1 MNTIRQASLPG
12 YDLGDYIK
20 ESLDFLRK
28 HEPPE
33 GFFVGFSGGKDSITT
48 LQLCAL
54 AGVKHQA
61 FYTYTTIDPPEVVRF
76 IRAHY
81 PQVQWLRPA
90 KSFFAYV
97 LRFAPPLRTQ
107 RWCCPAIKEKP
118 SWGIP
123 LANRLFGIRAEESA
137 GRAER
142 GRINMRVIRKGRGR
156 EQRGRKV
163 HTHFHPIFRWPEWA
177 VWEFLDAYNVPC
189 PSLYAE
195 GFHRIGCVVCPYI
208 MGKTPGAR
216 YQRSISMSRWPGMW
230 KAFEHAVKRYWTQSS
245 SRGVRNKSYP
255 GETAD
260 SYWRDYLNGFEK

>member
-1 MNTIRQASLPG
+1 MSAIRQASLPG

-61 FYTYTTIDPPEVVRF
+61 FYTYTTIDPPEVVKF

-97 LRFAPPLRTQ
+97 LRFAPPYEHSDGAAQQLRRRRVGGYLLQTD
-107 RWCCPAIKEKP
+107 C
-118 SWGIP
+118 S
-123 LANRLFGIRAEESA
+123 ESA
-137 GRAER
+137 
-142 GRINMRVIRKGRGR
+142 RKKALG
-156 EQRGRKV
+156 
-163 HTHFHPIFRWPEWA
+163 
-177 VWEFLDAYNVPC
+177 VP
-189 PSLYAE
+189 SA
-195 GFHRIGCVVCPYI
+195 
-208 MGKTPGAR
+208 GA
-216 YQRSISMSRWPGMW
+216 
-230 KAFEHAVKRYWTQSS
+230 
-245 SRGVRNKSYP
+245 
-255 GETAD
+255 
-260 SYWRDYLNGFEK
+260 

>member
-1 MNTIRQASLPG
+1 MSAIRQASLPG

-90 KSFFAYV
+90 KSFFACV
-97 LRFAPPLRTQ
+97 ATNAPP
-107 RWCCPAIKEKP
+107 CACSVGAAITSK
-118 SWGIP
+118 SS
-123 LANRLFGIRAEESA
+123 LAGMFRLKAACSES
-137 GRAER
+137 G
-142 GRINMRVIRKGRGR
+142 
-156 EQRGRKV
+156 QRKV
-163 HTHFHPIFRWPEWA
+163 LVA
-177 VWEFLDAYNVPC
+177 QNVV
-189 PSLYAE
+189 A
-195 GFHRIGCVVCPYI
+195 
-208 MGKTPGAR
+208 
-216 YQRSISMSRWPGMW
+216 
-230 KAFEHAVKRYWTQSS
+230 
-245 SRGVRNKSYP
+245 
-255 GETAD
+255 
-260 SYWRDYLNGFEK
+260 